1 MSEAQSMSMWKLREG
16 ISMAQV
22 KAGKAVKH
30 DIALPISS
38 LARFAAEADQA
49 VHEDFPG
56 LPIINF
62 GHIGDG
68 NLHYNVLLPLDVAYE
83 DYAKKTADLN
93 KRIHD
98 LVTQF
103 NGSISAEHGVGTLR
117 RDELR
122 RYKSS
127 VEMDLMIAIK
137 RTLDPNQLMNPGKL
151 L

>member
-1 MSEAQSMSMWKLREG
+1 
-16 ISMAQV
+16 
-22 KAGKAVKH
+22 
-30 DIALPISS
+30 
-38 LARFAAEADQA
+38 
-49 VHEDFPG
+49 
-56 LPIINF
+56 
-62 GHIGDG
+62 
-68 NLHYNVLLPLDVAYE
+68 LDVAYE
-83 DYAKKTADLN
+83 DYTKKTADLN

>member
-1 MSEAQSMSMWKLREG
+1 
-16 ISMAQV
+16 MAQV

-38 LARFAAEADQA
+38 LATFVKEADQI
-49 VHEDFPG
+49 VRDGFPD

-68 NLHYNVLLPLDVAYE
+68 NLHYNVLVPLDISPASYKE
-83 DYAKKTADLN
+83 TTTELN

-117 RDELR
+117 RDELK

-127 VEMDLMIAIK
+127 VEMDLMNAIK
-137 RTLDPNQLMNPGKL
+137 RAIDPNQIMNPGKL

>member
-1 MSEAQSMSMWKLREG
+1 
-16 ISMAQV
+16 
-22 KAGKAVKH
+22 
-30 DIALPISS
+30 
-38 LARFAAEADQA
+38 
-49 VHEDFPG
+49 
-56 LPIINF
+56 
-62 GHIGDG
+62 
-68 NLHYNVLLPLDVAYE
+68 
-83 DYAKKTADLN
+83 
-93 KRIHD
+93 